1 MSGPD
6 LLESGIYTIPEV
18 AGLVNARQPD
28 LRVWIEGRPGK
39 QAPIIENQL
48 GRLGHKIAIS
58 FTNLMEIRFVAFFSN
73 AGVRLNEIRSIL
85 SEAKL
90 LLDKPHPFATNTVFR
105 TDGRK
110 IIAEIGRH
118 NGIQDV
124 YDLKSKNFEMRV
136 VVIDS
141 LKKDVVFDPKGDV
154 LYWRPR
160 PQIAPNVVVNPAYSF
175 GRPVLIPSRIP
186 TATLEKA
193 VKAEGSTGH
202 RVEVNGELARGFVE
216 GIAGPMRLFCG
227 VS

>member
-118 NGIQDV
+118 
-124 YDLKSKNFEMRV
+124 
-136 VVIDS
+136 
-141 LKKDVVFDPKGDV
+141 
-154 LYWRPR
+154 
-160 PQIAPNVVVNPAYSF
+160 
-175 GRPVLIPSRIP
+175 
-186 TATLEKA
+186 
-193 VKAEGSTGH
+193 
-202 RVEVNGELARGFVE
+202 
-216 GIAGPMRLFCG
+216 
-227 VS
+227 